1 MDLAKR
7 LWEGDA
13 LEYVRE
19 MAAGIDMTRTRL
31 SQVVC
36 EAFDFRDALG
46 RLREMA
52 CRKVL
57 AKIAAQGELV
67 LPAPQRSIPARGPAA
82 LVETWAMACGLAEL
96 GLVDLV
102 DVTGD
107 ATLSPV

>member
-13 LEYVRE
+13 LEYVRK
-19 MAAGIDMTRTRL
+19 MAARIDMTRTQL

-57 AKIAAQGELV
+57 AKMAAQG
-67 LPAPQRSIPARGPAA
+67 GTAA
-82 LVETWAMACGLAEL
+82 AGAAAKHPGAASGSMGGNLRCRLSSGR
-96 GLVDLV
+96 
-102 DVTGD
+102 TG
-107 ATLSPV
+107 SG